1 MPAESLRHAVNCIV
15 HLCREVKPSFL
26 AITAV
31 PSWWPIQHWPAAYFV
46 SWNRIKLSN
55 RPEIE
60 LNDASDLFHL
70 SPGSVPMGFLL
81 LMGW

>member
-15 HLCREVKPSFL
+15 YLCREVKPSFL

-31 PSWWPIQHWPAAYFV
+31 PSWWPIQHWPAAISYRGTGTSSLF
-46 SWNRIKLSN
+46 
-55 RPEIE
+55 PEIE